1 MTAIG
6 WTFTVLVLASY
17 AASGRRPWVFHIA
30 NVLLCVPMALVNLA
44 LGAAPAA
51 GLNLAFGALA
61 AVTLWRT
68 DW

>member
-1 MTAIG
+1 VVALGWALTALI
-6 WTFTVLVLASY
+6 LVSY
-17 AASGRRPWVFHIA
+17 AASGPRPWVFHVA
-30 NVLLCVPMALVNLA
+30 NVVLCVPCAIVNLA
-44 LGAAPAA
+44 LGSPPAA